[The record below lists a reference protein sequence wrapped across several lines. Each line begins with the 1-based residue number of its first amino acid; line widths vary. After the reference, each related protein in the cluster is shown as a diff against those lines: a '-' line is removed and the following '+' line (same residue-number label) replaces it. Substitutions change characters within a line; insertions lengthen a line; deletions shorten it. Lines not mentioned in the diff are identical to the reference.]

1 MSAKKTPKSA
11 KQVDIK
17 QLLDE
22 LEQIV
27 SWFEKE
33 DIDIA
38 QALEKYES
46 GLNKIK
52 TIEKE
57 LAKAKVEVEK
67 IEKRFDT

>member
-27 SWFEKE
+27 SWFEEE

-38 QALEKYES
+38 QALEKYEA
-46 GLNKIK
+46 GLEKIK